1 MNRRDALKNTLLA
14 MGYSITVP
22 SLISIFNSCSSNHSI
37 TWKPLFLSGEQ
48 ATVIAELAETILPK
62 TQTPG
67 AKELNIDRFIDKMLH
82 QVFSPEGQQLFTK
95 GLADFEKQSKDLNG
109 KSFVDS
115 SPEERKK
122 LLTKMEQETEK
133 TPPSV
138 WGINLK
144 KDAGPLPFYRQA
156 KALILLGYFTS
167 QEIGKKVLM
176 YDPVP
181 GPFIADVPV
190 TATTRISFE

>member
-14 MGYSITVP
+14 MGYTITIP
-22 SLISIFNSCSSNHSI
+22 SLISIFNSCNSNTSSSF
-37 TWKPLFLSGEQ
+37 KPLFLSAEQ
-48 ATVIAELAETILPK
+48 ATLIAELAETILPK

-67 AKELNIDRFIDKMLH
+67 AKQLNIDRFIDKMLY
-82 QVFSPEGQQLFTK
+82 QVFSPEQQQLFVT
-95 GLADFEKQSKDLNG
+95 GLNNFEKKSIELNG
-109 KSFVDS
+109 KSFIDS
-115 SPEERKK
+115 SPEQRTK
-122 LLTKMEQETEK
+122 LLTKLEQETEK

-156 KALILLGYFTS
+156 KSLVLLGYFTS
-167 QEIGKKVLM
+167 QEIGKKVLV

-181 GPFIADVPV
+181 GPFVADVPV
-190 TATTRISFE
+190 TSSTKISFE

>member
-1 MNRRDALKNTLLA
+1 MDRREALKNTLLA
-14 MGYSITVP
+14 MGYTIAVP
-22 SLISIFNSCSSNHSI
+22 SLVSIFNSCSGNNSI

-48 ATVIAELAETILPK
+48 ATVVAELAETILPK

-67 AKELNIDRFIDKMLH
+67 AKDLSIDRFIDKMLH
-82 QVFSPEGQQLFTK
+82 QVFSPADQKLFVA
-95 GLADFEKQSKDLNG
+95 GLAGFEKQSKDLNG

-122 LLTKMEQETEK
+122 LLTKLEQETEK

-156 KALILLGYFTS
+156 KSLVLLGYFTS
-167 QEIGKKVLM
+167 QEIGKKVLV

-190 TATTRISFE
+190 TAATRISFE

>member
-14 MGYSITVP
+14 MGYSLTVP
-22 SLISIFNSCSSNHSI
+22 SLISIFNSCSSNNSI

-62 TQTPG
+62 TETPG
-67 AKELNIDRFIDKMLH
+67 AKDLNIDRFIDKMLH
-82 QVFSPEGQQLFTK
+82 QVFSPEEQQLFIK
-95 GLADFEKQSKDLNG
+95 GLADFEKQSKELNG
-109 KSFVDS
+109 KTFADS

-156 KALILLGYFTS
+156 KSLTLLGYFTS
-167 QEIGKKVLM
+167 QEIGKKVLV

-181 GPFIADVPV
+181 GPFVADVPV
-190 TATTRISFE
+190 TAATRISFE

>member
-1 MNRRDALKNTLLA
+1 MNRREALKNTLLG
-14 MGYSITVP
+14 MGYAITVP
-22 SLISIFNSCSSNHSI
+22 SLISLFNSCSSNSI

-67 AKELNIDRFIDKMLH
+67 AKDLNIDRFIDKMLH
-82 QVFSPEGQQLFTK
+82 QVFSLEQQQLFVT
-95 GLADFEKQSKDLNG
+95 GLNEFEKQSKELNG
-109 KSFVDS
+109 KTFVDS
-115 SPEERKK
+115 SPEQRAK
-122 LLTKMEQETEK
+122 LLTKLEQETEK

-156 KALILLGYFTS
+156 KSLTLLGYFTS
-167 QEIGKKVLM
+167 QEIGKKILV

-181 GPFIADVPV
+181 GPFIGDVPV
-190 TATTRISFE
+190 TAATKISFE

>member
-14 MGYSITVP
+14 MGYTITVP
-22 SLISIFNSCSSNHSI
+22 SLISIFNSCSSNTSSSF
-37 TWKPLFLSGEQ
+37 KPLFLSADQ
-48 ATVIAELAETILPK
+48 AAVIAELAETILPK

-82 QVFSPEGQQLFTK
+82 QVFSPEKQQLFVT
-95 GLADFEKQSKDLNG
+95 GLNDFEKKSKELNG
-109 KSFVDS
+109 KTFIDS
-115 SPEERKK
+115 SPEQRTK
-122 LLTKMEQETEK
+122 LLTKLEQETEK

-156 KALILLGYFTS
+156 KSLVLLGYFTS
-167 QEIGKKVLM
+167 QEIGKKVLV

-181 GPFIADVPV
+181 GPFKADVPV
-190 TATTRISFE
+190 TPSTKISFE

>member
-1 MNRRDALKNTLLA
+1 MNRREALKNTLLA
-14 MGYSITVP
+14 MGYTITVP
-22 SLISIFNSCSSNHSI
+22 SLISIFNSCNSNNSM
-37 TWKPLFLSGEQ
+37 TWKPLFLTGEQ

-67 AKELNIDRFIDKMLH
+67 AKDLSIDRFIDKMLYN
-82 QVFSPEGQQLFTK
+82 VFSSEDQQLFTS
-95 GLADFEKQSKDLNG
+95 GLAGFEKQSREING

-122 LLTKMEQETEK
+122 LLTRMEQETEK

-156 KALILLGYFTS
+156 KSLTLLGYFTS
-167 QEIGKKVLM
+167 QEIGKKVLV

-181 GPFIADVPV
+181 GPFVADVPV
-190 TATTRISFE
+190 TAATRISFE